1 MKQRVTLTFLP
12 ALLWLTSQS
21 YADSGELDQPASA
34 LPAETQVTVSEAA
47 QQLAGIQASPAQASQ
62 HLQEINGFGKA
73 IDLQPLLNIRNRHR
87 EALNGLHLAQAA
99 LNTAQ
104 QALDRYQELYAHGAT
119 PLHTLQN
126 QQLQWQ
132 NARLQSDAATL
143 KLQAIQAETLLH
155 WGPVLATWI
164 LTDQPSKLDAFL
176 NGQTLL
182 LQVSLPTKHNPAVAP
197 TVIFVEASGE
207 RSKAQRASL
216 IARTP
221 QNDPN
226 DQGSNYF
233 YQTSGQTIRAGMR
246 VSVWMPDDNQ
256 QAKGVSIP
264 ASALLWSQQQALVYI
279 KVAPA
284 LFRQQ
289 PINHYTAINGGYF
302 VTEAIKA
309 GEAVVTTGAQM
320 LLSEQLKQHNPK
332 QDDD

>member
-1 MKQRVTLTFLP
+1 MKHRVKIALLP
-12 ALLWLTSQS
+12 ALLCLISHTF
-21 YADSGELDQPASA
+21 ADSGTSPVET
-34 LPAETQVTVSEAA
+34 AETQIAVSEAA
-47 QQLAGIQASPAQASQ
+47 QKLAGIQVSPAQASQ
-62 HLQEINGFGKA
+62 HRQEINGFGKA
-73 IDLQPLLNIRNRHR
+73 IDLQPLLNLRNRHR
-87 EALNGLHLAQAA
+87 EALNGLHLAHAA

-132 NARLQSDAATL
+132 NASLLSAAAQA
-143 KLQAIQAETLLH
+143 KLQAIQAETQLH
-155 WGPVLATWI
+155 WGPVLAAWA
-164 LTDQPSKLDAFL
+164 LTDQPGKLEIFL
-176 NGQTLL
+176 TSQALL
-182 LQVSLPTKHNPAVAP
+182 LQVSLPTNHNPAVAP
-197 TVIFVEASGE
+197 AIIFVDPSGE
-207 RSKAQRASL
+207 RSKAQLASL
-216 IARTP
+216 IAPMP

-233 YQTSGQTIRAGMR
+233 YETSGRAIRVGMR

-256 QAKGVSIP
+256 QEQGVNIP

-279 KVAPA
+279 KVAPT

-289 PINHYTAINGGYF
+289 AINHYTATDGGYF
-302 VTEAIKA
+302 VAEAVKA

-320 LLSEQLKQHNPK
+320 LLSEQLKQQNPR

>member
-1 MKQRVTLTFLP
+1 MKQQVKIALLP
-12 ALLWLTSQS
+12 ALLCLISHTF
-21 YADSGELDQPASA
+21 ADSGTSPVEIAA
-34 LPAETQVTVSEAA
+34 TQVAVSEAA
-47 QQLAGIQASPAQASQ
+47 QQLAGIQVSPAQASQ
-62 HLQEINGFGKA
+62 HRQEINGFGKA
-73 IDLQPLLNIRNRHR
+73 IDLQPLLNIHTRHR
-87 EALNGLHLAQAA
+87 EVLNGLYMAKAA

-132 NARLQSDAATL
+132 NASLQSAAATA

-155 WGPVLATWI
+155 WGPVLAAWV
-164 LTDQPSKLDAFL
+164 LTDQLGKLEGFL
-176 NGQTLL
+176 NGKALL
-182 LQVSLPTKHNPAVAP
+182 LQVSLPTNHKPTVAP
-197 TVIFVEASGE
+197 AIIFVDPSGE

-216 IARTP
+216 IASAP

-233 YQTSGQTIRAGMR
+233 YETSGQAIRAGMR

-256 QAKGVSIP
+256 QEKGVNIP

-289 PINHYTAINGGYF
+289 AISHYTAIDGGYF
-302 VTEAIKA
+302 IAEAVKA
-309 GEAVVTTGAQM
+309 GDAVVTTGAQM
-320 LLSEQLKQHNPK
+320 LLSEQLKQQNPK